1 MQQAQIQEGIK
12 TAVKQ
17 PTPQRR
23 SFIDALRQVQAF
35 SFTVPALVL
44 IAIFLVYPICYVVY
58 LSFHRWNL
66 LGTPQFIGL
75 QNYHTIF
82 FVDPV
87 FLQALGVSFLFAI
100 LAVPTQ
106 VALGLFMAIL
116 IADEFRGRTFFR
128 TVFFFPMV
136 ISFVAAG
143 ITFEWMFST
152 GANLGFFP
160 QLFANLGLHFADWQ
174 HTNGFAAMIMVVVM
188 NTWKSAGFSMIL
200 YLAGI
205 QSISPELY
213 EAASIDGI
221 SNGWQKFIYISWP
234 LLAPTTTLLII
245 TNTIGS
251 FQAFVPFLVM
261 TNGGPS
267 GATTSIIF
275 YVYNTFATRTGVACA
290 AATVFLIIVLIITA
304 VQLTISRRQESV
316 Y

>member
-1 MQQAQIQEGIK
+1 MQQAQLQEGIK

-275 YVYNTFATRTGVACA
+275 YIYNTFATRTGVACA

>member
-35 SFTVPALVL
+35 SFTAPALVL

-275 YVYNTFATRTGVACA
+275 YIYNTFATRTGVACA

>member
-1 MQQAQIQEGIK
+1 MQQAQMQEGIK
-12 TAVKQ
+12 TA
-17 PTPQRR
+17 TIHPQRR
-23 SFIDALRQVQAF
+23 SWVNVFRQVQAF
-35 SFTVPALVL
+35 SFTLPALVL
-44 IAIFLVYPICYVVY
+44 LVIFLVYPIGYVVY
-58 LSFHRWNL
+58 LSFQRWNL
-66 LGTPQFIGL
+66 LGTPKFIGL

-82 FVDPV
+82 FVDPS
-87 FLQALGVSFLFAI
+87 FLQSVGVTVLFVI

-116 IADEFRGRTFFR
+116 IEDDFRGRTFFR
-128 TVFFFPMV
+128 TVLFIPMV

-152 GANLGFFP
+152 GANIGLFP
-160 QLFANLGLHFADWQ
+160 QLFADIGLKFPDWQ
-174 HTNGFAAMIMVVVM
+174 HSNGFAAMIMIVVM

-200 YLAGI
+200 YLAGL

-213 EAASIDGI
+213 EASSIDGVR
-221 SNGWQKFIYISWP
+221 NGWQKFRYISWP

-267 GATTSIIF
+267 GATSSIIF
-275 YVYNTFATRTGVACA
+275 YIYNTFATRTGVASA
-290 AATVFLIIVLIITA
+290 AATVFLIVVLIITA
-304 VQLTISRRQESV
+304 IQLSVSRRQESV